1 MNLDII
7 KNKLA
12 KMLRLSKSNNP
23 NEAANALTKFQTLC
37 REYGIAPTDVSQD
50 FDPDRDAVVEFGYGR
65 KFKQQDT
72 ATNQIING
80 VASYFNGK
88 TIIANSDD
96 HKGGRR
102 QVKVMA
108 TKGNRIQIEIYAEY
122 LLEVMED
129 LSIKA
134 KKERISKK
142 KETPRVYRTNWKK
155 GFASQICKRLREMKR
170 EQEKAGIPETNTP
183 AIVLINRNA
192 MERRSVE
199 RFLNDTYPY
208 RRRGTRSKIGY
219 GFYEGS
225 DAATAV
231 SIYKQTSGST
241 TPTLALTGS

>member
-1 MNLDII
+1 MNLDVI

-12 KMLRLSKSNNP
+12 KMLRLSESSNP

-37 REYGIAPTDVSQD
+37 REYGVAPSEVSQD

-65 KFKQQDT
+65 KFRQQDT

-88 TIIANSDD
+88 TIIASSDD
-96 HKGGRR
+96 QRGGRR

-134 KKERISKK
+134 KKEK
-142 KETPRVYRTNWKK
+142 KETARSYRTNWKK

-170 EQEKAGIPETNTP
+170 EQEKAGITETNTP

-208 RRRGTRSKIGY
+208 RRRGTRSKVGY